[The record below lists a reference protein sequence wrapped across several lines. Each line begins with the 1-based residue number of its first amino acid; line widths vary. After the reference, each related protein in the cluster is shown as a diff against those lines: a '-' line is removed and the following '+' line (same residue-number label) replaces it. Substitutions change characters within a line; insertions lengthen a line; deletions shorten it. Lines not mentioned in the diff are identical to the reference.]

1 MTTPAANGPATDRLA
16 ELSSADCYRLLG
28 TADVGRL
35 GLVVDHYPLVIPV
48 NYALDRDVVCV
59 RTRAGS
65 VIAGADHANV
75 SFEVDE
81 LHTADRT
88 AWSVLIRGQAEVI
101 TPHHDADLAART
113 ADSGAQPWAPGEKQ
127 TWLRIIPHG
136 ISGRRIERDHDE
148 GWRLGTAAYM

>member
-1 MTTPAANGPATDRLA
+1 LEASNPAAGSLKQLA
-16 ELSSADCYRLLG
+16 ELSARDCYRLLA
-28 TADVGRL
+28 TVTVGRL
-35 GLVVDHYPLVIPV
+35 GLLVDNYPLVIPV

-65 VIAGADHANV
+65 VVAGADHANV

-81 LHTADRT
+81 LHSADRT
-88 AWSVLIRGQAEVI
+88 AWSVLVRGQAEVV
-101 TPHHDADLAART
+101 TPRHDADLAERT
-113 ADSGAQPWAPGEKQ
+113 RASGAQPWAPGEKD

-136 ISGRRIERDHDE
+136 ISGRRIERDEDD